1 MFKNI
6 EINNFRALKQIKVDD
21 FKQFNLIV
29 GENNCGKT
37 SLLEALYLSINPVN
51 SALPG
56 KINNWRGLDPFDVNI
71 WKSIFYRYN
80 TDLEISINSE
90 TSAPIENR
98 HIKIKPR
105 KVPDM
110 LKTSFV
116 EDFTQSDVNLIE
128 ESSSTFKTYI
138 NGVII
143 NFYYYDSKG
152 KKSPDYSSLIY
163 LKEEFLSADV
173 KTLIGKQIEPFHI
186 EIDTKYKA
194 TTDGRFSSSATL
206 FSGFN
211 KRFGELIRKKAVS
224 PLINILKKV
233 DLHLKDIVLIG
244 NKIFVDLDFDELAP
258 LNIMGDGFLNFF
270 ALLLNTIN
278 TENGIL
284 LIDEVQN
291 GIYYKKQELLWDV
304 IFDIAEQYNIQIF
317 ATTHSF
323 DCVQAFHNSYV
334 KRNLEDDKLR
344 LYRIERNDN
353 DNYLVTKY
361 NQKELN
367 VYIEN
372 EWEIR

>member
-6 EINNFRALKQIKVDD
+6 EINNFRALKQINVDD

-37 SLLEALYLSINPVN
+37 SLLEALYLSINPAN
-51 SALPG
+51 STLSG
-56 KINNWRGLDPFDVNI
+56 RINDWRGLDPLDINI

-80 TDLEISINSE
+80 IDLEISINSE
-90 TSAPIENR
+90 TLAPIENR

-105 KVPDM
+105 KVPDK

-116 EDFTQSDVNLIE
+116 EDFTQSDVNFIE

-138 NGVII
+138 NGIII

-152 KKSPDYSSLIY
+152 KKSLDYNSRIF
-163 LKEEFLSADV
+163 LKEELLSVDV
-173 KTLIGKQIEPFHI
+173 QTLIGKQIEPFQ
-186 EIDTKYKA
+186 IDIDKKYEP
-194 TTDGRFSSSATL
+194 TTSGRFSCSATL
-206 FSGFN
+206 FSAFN
-211 KRFGELIRKKAVS
+211 KRFGELIRKKASS

-233 DLHLKDIVLIG
+233 DPHLKDIVLIG

-258 LNIMGDGFLNFF
+258 LNIMGDGFLKFF
-270 ALLLNTIN
+270 ALLLNTID
-278 TENGIL
+278 TKNGIL

-291 GIYYKKQELLWDV
+291 GIYYKKQELLWDM
-304 IFDIAEQYNIQIF
+304 IFNIAEQYNIQIF

-323 DCVQAFHNSYV
+323 DCIQAFHNSYV

-353 DNYLVTKY
+353 DDYFVTKY